1 MSSDKE
7 RTYDFDDEFIE
18 ELKAMTPKP
27 ASDNSPLVTVA
38 SEEEY
43 NAIVARNQAEAEQ
56 SHWEYAANKRKTY
69 LSSEIPVR
77 PCTDDCP
84 KRLTCRDFNKG
95 RVSDKDLC
103 KPELRQIKKWQVA
116 FRRGELDKI
125 KDDAGAVAGAMAIQI
140 HRLIEQAILDGVI
153 VDSIK
158 QVIQVDGT
166 DDEGKPREPIIINEK
181 KAHPAIQQAANLC
194 KVLGISLSDFLM
206 TPKSAKDAGPQV
218 QVNVGISADEV
229 NARFAAR
236 FGQRKQDDTT

>member
-1 MSSDKE
+1 MPDQHTGE
-7 RTYDFDDEFIE
+7 FDDEFLDEI
-18 ELKAMTPKP
+18 KAMELP
-27 ASDNSPLVTVA
+27 PLKENGFLLTVP
-38 SEEEY
+38 SEAAH
-43 NAIVARNQAEAEQ
+43 NAIIAKEQQEIAQAKREV
-56 SHWEYAANKRKTY
+56 AANKRKTY
-69 LSSEIPVR
+69 LTSEIPVR
-77 PCTDDCP
+77 PCTEDCP
-84 KRLTCRDFNKG
+84 KRSTCRDYNKG
-95 RVSDKDLC
+95 RVNDRDLC

-125 KDDAGAVAGAMAIQI
+125 KDDAGAVAGAMAVQI
-140 HRLIEQAILDGVI
+140 HRLIEQAIIDGVI
-153 VDSIK
+153 VDSVK